1 MGICQAG
8 PKNRPMS
15 GCMKAMRKRPP
26 EMPMATGWSGRNPS
40 FSRETAAS
48 NSSSCRVI
56 EATCPGGRSA
66 IIARAASSTSA
77 PAGNKSASATL
88 KIITLRTYSLIVV
101 RSRVLEPKTMERD
114 LSPSPGKLD
123 TWDLLAQANGA
134 ILQARTPEQ
143 VVLQLGESAP
153 FPMKKIEWVA
163 CRSTIL
169 AGCVAGTLPAASEG
183 GTGDDGPSPVSLYLL

>member
-1 MGICQAG
+1 MTALQELQTFAQALAPVCQTNQLRLVCA
-8 PKNRPMS
+8 KSENDLFL
-15 GCMKAMRKRPP
+15 
-26 EMPMATGWSGRNPS
+26 ETGLLFGSPLVL
-40 FSRETAAS
+40 TL
-48 NSSSCRVI
+48 
-56 EATCPGGRSA
+56 
-66 IIARAASSTSA
+66 IAENLVCGHLLPLAEGTNFFIQVRTPFA
-77 PAGNKSASATL
+77 ASATL